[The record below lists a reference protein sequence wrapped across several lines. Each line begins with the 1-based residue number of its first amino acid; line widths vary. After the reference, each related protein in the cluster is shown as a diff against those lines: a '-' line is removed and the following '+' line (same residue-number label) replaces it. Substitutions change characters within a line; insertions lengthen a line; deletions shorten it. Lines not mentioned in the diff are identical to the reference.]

1 MVQGLPRLQVSDH
14 VCSGCATGKGHME
27 PFDKGKVWR
36 ASQPLELIHSD
47 ICGPMQITTLR
58 GNKFFLTFIDDHT
71 RMCWVFFLQHKS
83 QVFNIFK
90 RFKSMVELQSGY
102 QIKKLRSDRGGEYTS
117 LEFSRFCENMGLER
131 QLTVAYSPQQNGV
144 AERKSRTIIEMARTM
159 IVNTKNS

>member
-1 MVQGLPRLQVSDH
+1 
-14 VCSGCATGKGHME
+14 ME

-117 LEFSRFCENMGLER
+117 LEFSRFCEDMGLER